1 MTSCSVFSCWAGGRA
16 GRSECGV
23 GVKLCFPQEMMPS
36 VLEKIDQAEDEVEKV
51 PPVPKTSLTIGVS

>member
-1 MTSCSVFSCWAGGRA
+1 M
-16 GRSECGV
+16 